1 MGDEETMDE
10 RRRMKEKD
18 GSKKLEARSKQLTVG
33 NWQVY
38 RSKKSNAEI

>member
-18 GSKKLEARSKQLTVG
+18 GSKKLEARSKQLAVG
-33 NWQVY
+33 KYTEV
-38 RSKKSNAEI
+38 RGKKPDKE